1 MLVEDPGLEERLDQ
15 REHPLVLDPP
25 SHPVHEGRVVDGVK
39 ARLDVRVQHPPV
51 TGGGQMM
58 DLGDGVVRAPVRP
71 EPIRA
76 RPEIGLED
84 GFRTSFSAAWTT
96 RSVMVGI
103 PSRRSFPPVL
113 GTIFSRTGSG
123 RNVPVFSRE
132 RT

>member
-1 MLVEDPGLEERLDQ
+1 LGCAGGGLVPFAEFSHDPGFEERLDQ
-15 REHPLVLDPP
+15 CEHPLVLHPR
-25 SHPVHEGRVVDGVK
+25 SHPVHQSRVVDTVE

-84 GFRTSFSAAWTT
+84 GFQDQLQ
-96 RSVMVGI
+96 
-103 PSRRSFPPVL
+103 RRLDHAVRDGWYPEPA
-113 GTIFSRTGSG
+113 
-123 RNVPVFSRE
+123 
-132 RT
+132 